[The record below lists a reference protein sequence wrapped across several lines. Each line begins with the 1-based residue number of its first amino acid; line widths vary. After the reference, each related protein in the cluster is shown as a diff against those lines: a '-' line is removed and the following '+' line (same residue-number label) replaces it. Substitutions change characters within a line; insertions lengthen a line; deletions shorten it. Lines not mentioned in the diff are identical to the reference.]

1 MEATARTLFKLS
13 QDFDNQ
19 EEARRRE
26 EYYIRLKQKDNTISE
41 MGNTIKE
48 MGATIKELQAEIE
61 RLKKH

>member
-26 EYYIRLKQKDNTISE
+26 EYYARLARDEATISE
-41 MGNTIKE
+41 MR
-48 MGATIKELQAEIE
+48 ATIKELQDEIE